1 MNHPVNVFVEI
12 EMWRQLRNEK
22 LRGNKEDLK
31 EIIAKAASLI
41 SRLEALLNDHACNAN
56 KGDV

>member
-31 EIIAKAASLI
+31 EIIAKAAICEVKALVEATAI
-41 SRLEALLNDHACNAN
+41 SGPA
-56 KGDV
+56 